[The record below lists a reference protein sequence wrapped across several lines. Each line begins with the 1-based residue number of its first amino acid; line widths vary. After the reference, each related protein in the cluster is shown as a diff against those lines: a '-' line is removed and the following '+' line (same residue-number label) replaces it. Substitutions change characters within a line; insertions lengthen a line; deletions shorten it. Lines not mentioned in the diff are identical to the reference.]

1 MLMAHATATAAFS
14 AQAGVFDAI
23 DAANPLI
30 GWVRERVRQQALAA
44 MKPGDTVLELNAG
57 TGIDS
62 MFFAEKGMRVCATDG
77 APGMVEQLRSK
88 QVQFP
93 QLDLEVMACSFLELE
108 QLGDR
113 RFQHVFSNFGGLNCT
128 DRLDLVLKGLDRLL
142 LVGGTCTLVIMP
154 RFSPWEL
161 FSAFTGNF
169 HLAARRWRTAGAEA
183 RVEGVPFQCHY
194 YSPRYV
200 RQHVASGYSVTTQR
214 ALSFFV
220 PPPYKEGF
228 MERWPVAFKILER
241 IEDSLAHWPLIRDGG
256 DHFVI
261 TLRKHR

>member
-1 MLMAHATATAAFS
+1 MAHGTATAAFS

-23 DAANPLI
+23 DGANPLI
-30 GWVRERVRQQALAA
+30 GWVRDRVREQALAT

-62 MFFAEKGMRVCATDG
+62 VYFAEKGMRVCATDG
-77 APGMVEQLRSK
+77 APGMVDQLRSK
-88 QVQFP
+88 QVRLP
-93 QLDLEVMACSFLELE
+93 HVDLEVTACSFLELDR
-108 QLGDR
+108 LGDR

-128 DRLDLVLKGLDRLL
+128 DRLDLVLMGLDRLL
-142 LVGGTCTLVIMP
+142 LPGGTCTLVIMP
-154 RFSPWEL
+154 RFTPWEL
-161 FSAFTGNF
+161 LSALTGNF
-169 HLAARRWRTAGAEA
+169 SLAARRWHTAGAEA
-183 RVEGVPFQCHY
+183 KVEGVPFQCHY

-200 RQHVASGYSVTTQR
+200 RRHLGPGYTVEAQR

-228 MERWPVAFKILER
+228 MDRWPITFKLLER
-241 IEDSLAHWPLIRDGG
+241 IEDHLASWPLIRGGG

-261 TLRKHR
+261 TLRKLR